1 MTEGGEGAE
10 FEVSA
15 VVRAVLSESRNA
27 VTLHSMVK
35 ESSFTYVMT
44 FAEGKDAESVMS
56 SLPTEATEWMET
68 FAEAWQAAS
77 DKIMPGFIAKRCAVW
92 AGADE
97 KPGTPPTTSKPVKK
111 TAWSS
116 GGALAMAPS
125 AASGDEALAEMMA
138 GLVVSDHDV
147 PKAIDDIQK
156 QGISGARILAL
167 SLALMSGHVHPMG
180 DSAELRYASD
190 LRLCPLIRQQRK
202 AGVLSLDDVVKA
214 KNKRDL
220 FLHYTRLAKEYNDR
234 RMIEEATLVSQ
245 FWAETS
251 AAFEGDDAGLFV
263 YVTEWNRTYGG
274 RGIPKLLD
282 TDLIL
287 RHRKHVDGGA
297 SSSEVKEMKEAL
309 KVAKAAVTASDDRS
323 SAILKRL
330 QKLEAATPGGGLSDK
345 TCFICGGNHLA
356 RNCPSKDGGKGDPS
370 SKSNG
375 KGKKTTFEKKEETK
389 EESD

>member
-1 MTEGGEGAE
+1 M
-10 FEVSA
+10 SA
-15 VVRAVLSESRNA
+15 VVRAVLEETRHS
-27 VTLHSMVK
+27 VTLHPAVK
-35 ESSFTYVMT
+35 KSSLTYLMG
-44 FAEGKDAESVMS
+44 FAMGEDAEEVKASM
-56 SLPTEATEWMET
+56 PTEPAEWMET
-68 FAEAWQAAS
+68 FSEAWQAVGE
-77 DKIMPGFIAKRCAVW
+77 KLMPAFVSSRCGLW
-92 AGADE
+92 CGADV
-97 KPGTPPTTSKPVKK
+97 KPETPPTSASPIKK
-111 TAWSS
+111 MAWAS
-116 GGALAMAPS
+116 GGAMAMAPS
-125 AASGDEALAEMMA
+125 AAAGDEILAEKMS

-147 PKAIDDIQK
+147 PKAIDDIQT

-202 AGVLSLDDVVKA
+202 AGVLSLDDIVKA
-214 KNKRDL
+214 KNKREL

-234 RMIEEATLVSQ
+234 KMIEEATLVSQ

-251 AAFEGDDAGLFV
+251 SAFEGDDSGLFV
-263 YVTEWNRTYGG
+263 YLTEWNRTYSG

-287 RHRKHVDGGA
+287 RHRKHMDGGA

-309 KVAKAAVTASDDRS
+309 KVAKAAVSASEDRS

-330 QKLEAATPGGGLSDK
+330 QKLEAASDRGGGGGGDK
-345 TCFICGGNHLA
+345 ACFICGGNHLA
-356 RNCPSKDGGKGDPS
+356 RNCPSKDVGKAEPG
-370 SKSNG
+370 KSGG
-375 KGKKTTFEKKEETK
+375 KGKKVAFEKKEEK